1 MIYSKKVLERRIF
14 DSSSNKWS
22 TSETR
27 TYLNGDWLSSKTT
40 LSQKAVAKTIYTRTS
55 YDATTWDTTN
65 DKAFLLSQA
74 DINGTQDGTATS
86 EVKDY
91 TLGKVETILPE
102 ELQATTLGSM
112 AYPYLLAA
120 ANTSGGAGLRTHY
133 ANTSC
138 GMRPALWVTTGT
150 YRS

>member
-1 MIYSKKVLERRIF
+1 M
-14 DSSSNKWS
+14 
-22 TSETR
+22 
-27 TYLNGDWLSSKTT
+27 
-40 LSQKAVAKTIYTRTS
+40 
-55 YDATTWDTTN
+55 
-65 DKAFLLSQA
+65 
-74 DINGTQDGTATS
+74 
-86 EVKDY
+86 
-91 TLGKVETILPE
+91 GKVETILPE

-112 AYPYLLAA
+112 AYPYWTRTPVDRDLLAA